1 MIFFY
6 FSFQEVDADLQIISD
21 IRSVT
26 VKSLADKL
34 LSRSFQDALW
44 VTVNSLTNQ
53 MPSLE
58 RLTMEHMQ
66 SSLEI
71 VSSNMQFVH
80 HLYTRFLL
88 LPKFL
93 DVTRVTK
100 NSVIPEWDDSTRH
113 RALYFVDLSRNRIL
127 IANTPSYMSI
137 YDVVAIVVSQIL
149 GISVILPISSILS
162 SPDNSD
168 MAITNV
174 LRLGTETAIS
184 GCNAKSNILVG
195 NELLP
200 QDAPQVQFHPLRPF
214 YTGEIVAWRMG
225 IDGEKL
231 KYGRVPQDVR
241 PSAGQTLYRFLVETA
256 PGETQPLLSSQ
267 VLSFRSVS
275 MDDRS
280 SSSLIQNNE
289 NTEENMIKEQAKK
302 SIAGGL
308 KSSRQVRM
316 GGLLYFF
323 DHVD

>member
-1 MIFFY
+1 MMVLFFH
-6 FSFQEVDADLQIISD
+6 FSLQEVDADLEIISD

-26 VKSLADKL
+26 VKSVANKL
-34 LSRSFQDALW
+34 LSKSFQDALW
-44 VTVNSLTNQ
+44 VIVNSLTNQ

-71 VSSNMQFVH
+71 VSNNMQFVH

-88 LPKFL
+88 LPKFI

-113 RALYFVDLSRNRIL
+113 RALYFVDISQNRIL
-127 IANTPSYMSI
+127 IANTPSYMSV

-149 GISVILPISSILS
+149 GISVTLPISSMLS
-162 SPDNSD
+162 SPENSD
-168 MAITNV
+168 RAIVNV
-174 LRLGTETAIS
+174 LRLGTETVM
-184 GCNAKSNILVG
+184 KSNVLLG

-241 PSAGQTLYRFLVETA
+241 PSASQTLYRFLVETA

-275 MDDRS
+275 MDDGS
-280 SSSLIQNNE
+280 SSSFTQNNQ
-289 NTEENMIKEQAKK
+289 NTEENMIKEKAKK
-302 SIAGGL
+302 VAAGGS
-308 KSSRQVRM
+308 KTSREVRTRW
-316 GGLLYFF
+316 LITFL
-323 DHVD
+323 